1 MRAVAPGAL
10 FVLIMAQP
18 NLATGMMP
26 YYRHAWALAPLLVTV
41 IFAAYLFALTPTL
54 SALGTPPSRAGWW
67 WRIGVGALFG
77 VGADVAMALAHS
89 AWPACLARVCAGL
102 SVGLVTGS
110 LAGLILERRGE
121 GGRTAMASATVFGS
135 ALGTVAA
142 AAVAQYLPAPGV
154 TVYVLHA
161 ISLTVVAAAVLAD
174 RAAPARSEPGTA
186 GRAPTPGSE
195 SPLAGYLA
203 GVAAWVS
210 AGLVVALLPSY
221 GAELLGTANL
231 AVLALPVTLYLVS
244 AWVAQRVLAPN
255 ALVAEPVTA
264 QVIIVAGVALA
275 AAVSWLPYL
284 ALLLCGGVVAGCGQG
299 LAYRSGLRIVSAATP
314 PDGHARAASRYATVA
329 YLCAAVATVGF
340 GAVATL
346 GSMRDAVLA
355 AAAVLV
361 AVAAAT
367 ALVRRRATAR
377 AAGPTEARET
387 ATAAA
392 AFVTRPQ

>member
-54 SALGTPPSRAGWW
+54 SVLGTPPSRAGWW
-67 WRIGVGALFG
+67 WRIGAGAAFG
-77 VGADVAMALAHS
+77 AGADIAMALAHS
-89 AWPACLARVCAGL
+89 AWPACLARICAGL

-110 LAGLILERRGE
+110 LAALILERRGE

-135 ALGTVAA
+135 ALGTIAA
-142 AAVAQYLPAPGV
+142 ASVAQYLPAPGT
-154 TVYVLHA
+154 TVYLLHGALLVL
-161 ISLTVVAAAVLAD
+161 VAAAVLAD
-174 RAAPARSEPGTA
+174 RDASPAAAAAKTTGTPTA
-186 GRAPTPGSE
+186 GTE
-195 SPLAGYLA
+195 SPIAGYLS
-203 GVAAWVS
+203 GIAAWVS

-221 GAELLGTANL
+221 GADLLGTANL
-231 AVLALPVTLYLVS
+231 ALLALPVTLYLVS
-244 AWVAQRVLAPN
+244 AWVAQRVLTPN
-255 ALVAEPVTA
+255 ALPAEPVSA
-264 QVIIVAGVALA
+264 QLIIIAGVAV
-275 AAVSWLPYL
+275 AAVVSWVPNLV
-284 ALLLCGGVVAGCGQG
+284 LLLAGGVVAGCGQG
-299 LAYRSGLRIVSAATP
+299 IAYRTGLRIVSAATP

-340 GAVATL
+340 GAVATA

-355 AAAVLV
+355 ALAVLV
-361 AVAAAT
+361 AVALGT

-377 AAGPTEARET
+377 AADSSPLRET
-387 ATAAA
+387 SSI
-392 AFVTRPQ
+392 P